1 MATPQD
7 SMVAGLFSTPEQY
20 QQQRQAV
27 QRAQAIQMAQ
37 LDPFQQGQA
46 NIQMGFNRIA
56 DVGAGALGIQ
66 DPQLKLQS
74 ARQQILQGTDQT
86 DPNSLAQAAQA
97 LNQAGDTAGARQLAQ
112 LAQEAALKQSQ
123 IVRNTREGRAAAN
136 RVVEVDGRQVLV
148 NTVSGE
154 KIADLGAVSNK
165 VGALPEVAKLQQY
178 REQLVTQFGESDP
191 RVKEID
197 AAIAKSTRQGKTLEE
212 TMGAGL
218 GAIASAMAGAQ
229 AKKAAEAGG
238 TEVGKQTANVQ
249 GKYTALGSIK
259 DAVDMLDKG
268 IYSGGYGPAQELA
281 AKYAGGI
288 LRKDR
293 LANTQEF
300 RAYIGDVVIPR
311 LQEFG
316 GNDSVEELNYL
327 RSVMAG
333 DTSMEGS
340 AIKNILQKADRKIR
354 AGIDRLEKQ
363 QTAVTTGKPLPI
375 GDTSAPA
382 APKATKRFNPAT
394 GQVEAV
400 K

>member
-1 MATPQD
+1 MATD
-7 SMVAGLFSTPEQY
+7 SIAGLFTDPY
-20 QQQRQAV
+20 TALQQQSAATD
-27 QRAQAIQMAQ
+27 QRAAQFAQMTPMQQAQFGIYGGASRIGGGLAGM
-37 LDPFQQGQA
+37 
-46 NIQMGFNRIA
+46 MGIE
-56 DVGAGALGIQ
+56 
-66 DPQLKLQS
+66 DPQMKLQS
-74 ARQQILQGTDQT
+74 MRQQVLQGTDQT

-136 RVVEVDGRQVLV
+136 KVVEADGRQFLV
-148 NTVSGE
+148 NSITGE
-154 KIADLGAVSNK
+154 KIADLGAVANK

-197 AAIAKSTRQGKTLEE
+197 AAISKATRQGKTLEE

-268 IYSGGYGPAQELA
+268 IYSGGYGPAQELM
-281 AKYAGGI
+281 AKYSGGI
-288 LRKDR
+288 IRKDR

-300 RAYIGDVVIPR
+300 RSYIGDVVIPR

-375 GDTSAPA
+375 GDTNAPT

-394 GQVEAV
+394 GKIEAL
-400 K
+400 

>member
-1 MATPQD
+1 MAQD
-7 SMVAGLFSTPEQY
+7 SMMAGLFSTPEQY
-20 QQQRQAV
+20 QQAQLAQQQANAV
-27 QRAQAIQMAQ
+27 TMAQ
-37 LDPFQQGQA
+37 LTPEQRA
-46 NIQMGFNRIA
+46 A
-56 DVGAGALGIQ
+56 AGMQVAGYQIGSGIGSALGSQ
-66 DPQLKLQS
+66 DPMLKLQS
-74 ARQQILQGTDQT
+74 FRQQVLRGVDQT
-86 DPNSLAQAAQA
+86 DPQSLAQASYA
-97 LNQAGDTAGARQLAQ
+97 LNREGDTAGARQLAQ
-112 LAQEAALKQSQ
+112 LAQEAAVKQSQ
-123 IVRNTREGRAAAN
+123 VTKNMREGRAATN
-136 RVVEVDGRQVLV
+136 KVVEVDGRQVLV

-354 AGIDRLEKQ
+354 AGIDRLERQ